1 MHGIVAAR
9 EGTQKRKALGT
20 AHAMLRHCSSYAL
33 LFRLNDFARGGQH
46 DDIAFTCPAS
56 SRTNQLLGPG
66 TQDSQCRGVSH
77 LTGKKRKISG
87 HLDGMRHGA
96 RRRCAV
102 AWAGVLC
109 CAVSSHASVKTLLV
123 LGTTS
128 Q

>member
-33 LFRLNDFARGGQH
+33 LFRLNDFPRGGQH
-46 DDIAFTCPAS
+46 DGIAFTCPAS

-87 HLDGMRHGA
+87 QLDGMRHGA

-102 AWAGVLC
+102 AWAVVLC
-109 CAVSSHASVKTLLV
+109 HHTQA
-123 LGTTS
+123 
-128 Q
+128 

>member
-66 TQDSQCRGVSH
+66 SRDSH